1 MSPDNGARIAVDQ
14 QPVTLTV
21 QNASTSGVRPLSYLL
36 EVAVDAG
43 FTNKVFSRDGIS
55 PADGGRTSLQ
65 LPAPL
70 AAERS
75 YYWRARAQDGA
86 NTGDYSSAR
95 TFSVFTPIVIGK
107 PTPVSPINAALT
119 ANLRPSF
126 VIGNAP
132 KSGPFGS
139 VTYTVEV
146 SDSDSFANKIA
157 TWTVGEAA
165 GQTTATPPGDLT
177 AGKQLFWR
185 TRASESAA
193 STIGP
198 YSDAA
203 VFKTPAVATPPPGGG
218 GGGTHCVFTDR
229 MSPDNVCFMQ
239 EAKDQLIS
247 EGKNL
252 SGDCGAWSII
262 DRAVRNMGHNAGYKK
277 KSGTNCNG
285 YSIKS
290 VMFPD
295 GADFLVLISP
305 GTTNGP
311 TWEFFAMSDP
321 TLYAAPR

>member
-1 MSPDNGARIAVDQ
+1 MRYRFLAASVCALLGAGACVGANKSSNPLSPTVSGPIPGVTISAPAPMSPDNGARIAVDQ

-21 QNASTSGVRPLSYLL
+21 QNASTSGVRPLSYLV

-165 GQTTATPPGDLT
+165 GQTTATPPSDLT

-239 EAKDQLIS
+239 EAKDQLIC

-262 DRAVRNMGHNAGYKK
+262 DRAVRNM
-277 KSGTNCNG
+277 
-285 YSIKS
+285 
-290 VMFPD
+290 
-295 GADFLVLISP
+295 
-305 GTTNGP
+305 
-311 TWEFFAMSDP
+311 
-321 TLYAAPR
+321 